1 LTYGLSIPD
10 VLRCATNQAPDE
22 HSVGGDAWP
31 LQTHDSAAMTHVA
44 AAEGSASEKPIDAV
58 YRQSMVMWRILVG
71 AVALASLVAC
81 KPSAVKPGPVPAASS
96 PRGVTSSAVYSS
108 PVPTSSD
115 DQVAY
120 EWCGSMTVLA
130 KLPGGATAT
139 FRPAEA
145 DRLMIRVR
153 QTFVLTATSRCGM
166 AFQADGEHVDYALG
180 SSAPIPFAGA
190 PGLPSGVVL
199 PSPTTQ
205 NPPETV
211 NDTFTALALGISQVA
226 VEVDVPSQQG
236 GYLEPVTITVD
247 VIS

>member
-1 LTYGLSIPD
+1 
-10 VLRCATNQAPDE
+10 
-22 HSVGGDAWP
+22 
-31 LQTHDSAAMTHVA
+31 
-44 AAEGSASEKPIDAV
+44 
-58 YRQSMVMWRILVG
+58 MVMWRLWVG
-71 AVALASLVAC
+71 AAALVSLVAC
-81 KPSAVKPGPVPAASS
+81 KSSAAEPVAAPTAPSTG
-96 PRGVTSSAVYSS
+96 GVSSSAVYSS

-130 KLPGGATAT
+130 ALPGGGTAT

-145 DRLMIRVR
+145 DRLVIRVS

-166 AFQADGEHVDYALG
+166 AFQADGEHVKYALG

-211 NDTFTALALGISQVA
+211 SDTFTALAPGISQVA
-226 VEVDVPSQQG
+226 VEVDVPSQKG

-247 VIS
+247 VTS